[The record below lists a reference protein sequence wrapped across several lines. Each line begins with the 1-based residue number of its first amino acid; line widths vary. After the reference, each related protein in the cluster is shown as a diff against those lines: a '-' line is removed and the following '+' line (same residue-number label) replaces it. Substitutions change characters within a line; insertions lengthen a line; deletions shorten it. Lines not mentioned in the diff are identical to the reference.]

1 MKKIFHSAGLALLMV
16 TSLGQPAFAQPQS
29 AGMWKLDRTA
39 THEGLSSPVGM
50 AYDAGGNLYVANWS
64 AGTVMRFTPK
74 GERRVF
80 ASGLSGP
87 SGLAV
92 SSKGD
97 VYVASYNEDLV
108 WRFTPNGDKSVFVRG
123 LATPAGLS
131 FDARGRLLI
140 ANRRT
145 HQLLAA
151 HPDGRIEVAA
161 DGLQT
166 PVGAAELPNGDLLIS
181 NIAGGIS
188 LVSGG
193 QKARTINT
201 DLSSPGPGIVATG
214 ADAAYVV
221 DYGGTTVSRVDRQG
235 ARTVIADGLSSP
247 VGLAV
252 APDGSLMVATWG
264 ANAAFQIRRPR
275 PCALMSAMAAPSRAI
290 PHWSGLAVRPAL
302 LQPANLGELEPE
314 GIYRFLGLG
323 LPGVGLHVRQNR
335 LQRITEL
342 SNLPSVASDVIQ
354 NLLLQSRV

>member
-1 MKKIFHSAGLALLMV
+1 MKKLCYSTCLVLLMV
-16 TSLGQPAFAQPQS
+16 SSLDQPVFAQLQS

-39 THEGLSSPVGM
+39 SHEGLSSPVGM

-64 AGTVMRFTPK
+64 AGTVMRLTPK
-74 GERRVF
+74 GERTVF

-92 SSKGD
+92 SAKGD

-108 WRFTPNGDKSVFVRG
+108 WRFTPNGDKAVFVRG

-145 HQLLAA
+145 HQILAA
-151 HPDGRIEVAA
+151 SPDGKVEIAA
-161 DGLQT
+161 EGLQT
-166 PVGAAELPNGDLLIS
+166 PVGAAELANGDLLVS

-193 QKARTINT
+193 KKARTINT
-201 DLSSPGPGIVATG
+201 ELGSPGPGIVAAG

-235 ARTVIADGLSSP
+235 VRTVIADGLSSP

-264 ANAAFQIRRPR
+264 ANAAFQIRR
-275 PCALMSAMAAPSRAI
+275 
-290 PHWSGLAVRPAL
+290 
-302 LQPANLGELEPE
+302 Q
-314 GIYRFLGLG
+314 
-323 LPGVGLHVRQNR
+323 
-335 LQRITEL
+335 
-342 SNLPSVASDVIQ
+342 
-354 NLLLQSRV
+354 

>member
-1 MKKIFHSAGLALLMV
+1 MKRFCYSTCLVLLMV
-16 TSLGQPAFAQPQS
+16 SSLDRPVFAQLQS

-39 THEGLSSPVGM
+39 SHEGLSSPVGM

-64 AGTVMRFTPK
+64 AGTVMRLTPR
-74 GERRVF
+74 GERTVF

-92 SSKGD
+92 SAKGD

-108 WRFTPNGDKSVFVRG
+108 WRFTPNGDKAVFVRG

-145 HQLLAA
+145 HQILAA
-151 HPDGRIEVAA
+151 SQDGKVEIAA
-161 DGLQT
+161 EGLQT
-166 PVGAAELPNGDLLIS
+166 PVGAAELANGDLLVS

-193 QKARTINT
+193 KKARTINT
-201 DLSSPGPGIVATG
+201 ELRSPGPGIVAAG

-221 DYGGTTVSRVDRQG
+221 DYGGATVSRVDRHG
-235 ARTVIADGLSSP
+235 VRTVIADGLSSP

-264 ANAAFQIRRPR
+264 ANAAFQIR
-275 PCALMSAMAAPSRAI
+275 
-290 PHWSGLAVRPAL
+290 
-302 LQPANLGELEPE
+302 QP
-314 GIYRFLGLG
+314 
-323 LPGVGLHVRQNR
+323 
-335 LQRITEL
+335 
-342 SNLPSVASDVIQ
+342 
-354 NLLLQSRV
+354 

>member
-1 MKKIFHSAGLALLMV
+1 MKKLCYSTCLVLLMV
-16 TSLGQPAFAQPQS
+16 SSLDQPVFAQLQS

-39 THEGLSSPVGM
+39 SHEGLSSPVGM

-64 AGTVMRFTPK
+64 AGTVMRLTPK
-74 GERRVF
+74 GERTVF

-92 SSKGD
+92 SAKGD

-108 WRFTPNGDKSVFVRG
+108 WRFTPNGDKAVFVRG

-145 HQLLAA
+145 HQILAA
-151 HPDGRIEVAA
+151 SPDGRVEIAA
-161 DGLQT
+161 EGLQT
-166 PVGAAELPNGDLLIS
+166 PVGAAELANGDLLVS

-193 QKARTINT
+193 KKARTINT
-201 DLSSPGPGIVATG
+201 ELGSPGPGIVAAG

-221 DYGGTTVSRVDRQG
+221 DYGGTTVSRVHRQG
-235 ARTVIADGLSSP
+235 VRTVIADGLSSP

-264 ANAAFQIRRPR
+264 ANAAFLIRRP
-275 PCALMSAMAAPSRAI
+275 
-290 PHWSGLAVRPAL
+290 
-302 LQPANLGELEPE
+302 
-314 GIYRFLGLG
+314 
-323 LPGVGLHVRQNR
+323 
-335 LQRITEL
+335 
-342 SNLPSVASDVIQ
+342 
-354 NLLLQSRV
+354 

>member
-1 MKKIFHSAGLALLMV
+1 MKRFCYSTCLVLLMV
-16 TSLGQPAFAQPQS
+16 SSLDQPVFAQLQS
-29 AGMWKLDRTA
+29 AVMWKLDRTA
-39 THEGLSSPVGM
+39 SHEGLSSPVGM

-64 AGTVMRFTPK
+64 AGTVMRLTPR
-74 GERRVF
+74 GERTVF

-92 SSKGD
+92 SAKGD

-108 WRFTPNGDKSVFVRG
+108 WRFTPNGDKAVFVRG

-145 HQLLAA
+145 HQILAA
-151 HPDGRIEVAA
+151 SPDGKVEIAA
-161 DGLQT
+161 EGLQT
-166 PVGAAELPNGDLLIS
+166 PVGAAELANGDLLVS

-193 QKARTINT
+193 MKARTINT
-201 DLSSPGPGIVATG
+201 ELRSPGPGIVAAG

-221 DYGGTTVSRVDRQG
+221 DYGGTTVSRVDRHG
-235 ARTVIADGLSSP
+235 VRTVIAEGLSSP

-264 ANAAFQIRRPR
+264 ANAAFQIR
-275 PCALMSAMAAPSRAI
+275 
-290 PHWSGLAVRPAL
+290 
-302 LQPANLGELEPE
+302 QP
-314 GIYRFLGLG
+314 
-323 LPGVGLHVRQNR
+323 
-335 LQRITEL
+335 
-342 SNLPSVASDVIQ
+342 
-354 NLLLQSRV
+354 

>member
-1 MKKIFHSAGLALLMV
+1 MKKLCYSTCLVLLMV
-16 TSLGQPAFAQPQS
+16 SSLDQPVFAQLQS

-39 THEGLSSPVGM
+39 SHEGLSSPVGM

-64 AGTVMRFTPK
+64 AGTVMRLTPK
-74 GERRVF
+74 GERTVF
-80 ASGLSGP
+80 ARGLSGP

-92 SSKGD
+92 SAKGD

-108 WRFTPNGDKSVFVRG
+108 WRFMPNGDKTVFVRG

-145 HQLLAA
+145 HQILAA
-151 HPDGRIEVAA
+151 SPDGKVEIAA
-161 DGLQT
+161 EGLQT
-166 PVGAAELPNGDLLIS
+166 PVGAAELANGDLLVS

-193 QKARTINT
+193 KKARSVRGRRHRSETSENRGSLGSTDKPRVDPWAPEVIPGETGLSGVAADAPSAAHAPRTINT
-201 DLSSPGPGIVATG
+201 ELASPGPGIVAAG

-235 ARTVIADGLSSP
+235 VRTVIAEGLSSP

-252 APDGSLMVATWG
+252 APDGNLMVATWG
-264 ANAAFQIRRPR
+264 ANAAFQIRRP
-275 PCALMSAMAAPSRAI
+275 
-290 PHWSGLAVRPAL
+290 
-302 LQPANLGELEPE
+302 
-314 GIYRFLGLG
+314 
-323 LPGVGLHVRQNR
+323 
-335 LQRITEL
+335 
-342 SNLPSVASDVIQ
+342 
-354 NLLLQSRV
+354 